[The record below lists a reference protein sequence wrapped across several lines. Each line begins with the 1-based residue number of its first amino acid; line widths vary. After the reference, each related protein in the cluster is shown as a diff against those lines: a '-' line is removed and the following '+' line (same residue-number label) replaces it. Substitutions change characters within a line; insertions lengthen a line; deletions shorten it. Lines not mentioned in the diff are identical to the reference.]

1 MKIRLTCPI
10 VLLILLLAL
19 TSIVHAAPPQAQLL
33 RLATTTSTENS
44 GLLRDLLP
52 LFEASSGYRVHVIAV
67 GTGKAL
73 KLGQNGDV
81 DVLLVHA
88 PTAEQAFVEAGYGV
102 DHHQIMYNDFVVLG
116 PANDPAGIRQSDSA
130 ADAMQRIARHSMPFV
145 SRGDDSGTHKKERQ
159 LWRAAGLEPRGKWY
173 LEAGQGM
180 GKVLQISAELS
191 AYTLTDRG
199 TWLAFRDKLPLQV
212 LYEGDPVLYNPY
224 GVMAVNPQRYPDLNY
239 AGARAF
245 IDWLISDQGQ
255 ARIGG
260 FRLAGEELFIPSA
273 NSDTAMVKRKLDTHA
288 H

>member
-10 VLLILLLAL
+10 VLLILLLDL

-52 LFEASSGYRVHVIAV
+52 LFEAGSGYRVHVIAV

-88 PTAEQAFVEAGYGV
+88 PAAERAFVEAGYGI
-102 DHHQIMYNDFVVLG
+102 DHHRIMYNDFVILG
-116 PANDPAGIRQSDSA
+116 PANDPADIRHSDSA
-130 ADAMQRIARHSMPFV
+130 ADAMQRIARHSIAFV

-159 LWRAAGLEPRGKWY
+159 LWQAAGLSPHGKWY

-180 GKVLQISAELS
+180 GKVLQISAELL

-212 LYEGDPVLYNPY
+212 LFEGDPVLYNPY

-245 IDWLISDQGQ
+245 INWLISDQGQ

-260 FRLAGEELFIPSA
+260 FRLAGKKLFTPVA
-273 NSDTAMVKRKLDTHA
+273 GNDTVMLKHRPDTPA
-288 H
+288 Q

>member
-1 MKIRLTCPI
+1 MKLRLTCPTL
-10 VLLILLLAL
+10 LLILLTGL

-33 RLATTTSTENS
+33 RLATTTSTDNS

-88 PTAEQAFVEAGYGV
+88 PAAERAFVEAGYGV
-102 DHHQIMYNDFVVLG
+102 NHHQVMYNDFVVLG
-116 PANDPAGIRQSDSA
+116 PANDPADVRHSGSA
-130 ADAMQRIARHSMPFV
+130 TDAMQRIARHSTAFV

-159 LWRAAGLEPRGKWY
+159 LWQAAGLEPHGKWY

-199 TWLAFRDKLPLQV
+199 TWLAFRDKLPLQI
-212 LYEGDPVLYNPY
+212 LFEGDPVLYNPY
-224 GVMAVNPQRYPDLNY
+224 GVMAVNPLRYPDLNY
-239 AGARAF
+239 AGATAF

-260 FRLAGEELFIPSA
+260 FRLAGKKLFTPAAS
-273 NSDTAMVKRKLDTHA
+273 NDTAMVKHKPGSLA
-288 H
+288 Q